1 MGHLSSESRLR
12 ELGYSAWRKL
22 RGDLRVASQYLNE
35 GYKKVE
41 DRLFS
46 RVCCDGT
53 RRNGFK
59 VKEERFRLYMGKKF
73 FTIKV
78 VRNWNRLP
86 RNVVDAPSLETFEI
100 WLNGALNNLIEL

>member
-53 RRNGFK
+53 RRNDFK
-59 VKEERFRLYMGKKF
+59 IEERKFRLDIKKSF
-73 FTIKV
+73 YNKGREALAQSAQRAGGCPI
-78 VRNWNRLP
+78 P
-86 RNVVDAPSLETFEI
+86 RDTQGQPGWGSEPL
-100 WLNGALNNLIEL
+100 LKL